1 MYLTNGLLSLPVEI
15 HEIRKA
21 NENQSLTAIK
31 SVLVIPAVFSSNK
44 QAEKELLS
52 HQLLTNEVFS
62 QLNLNI
68 H

>member
-31 SVLVIPAVFSSNK
+31 SVLVIPAVFSNK